1 MEKEEEKLVRLLA
14 ERGLTVSAAESCTG
28 GMVAQRVTSVPGASK
43 VLRFSAVTYCDE
55 AKEKNLGVRGET
67 LREYGAVSA
76 ETARE
81 MASGVRKILGADIGV
96 SVTGLAGP
104 EGGEGKPVGLVY
116 VGADAGWGSLT
127 REFHFSGGR
136 EAVRGQ
142 AAEEALRLA
151 AALAEN
157 YPIETPEGNGTP

>member
-55 AKEKNLGVRGET
+55 AKEKILGVRGET

-81 MASGVRKILGADIGV
+81 MASGVRKIWARTSASPSRASRGRRAARGN
-96 SVTGLAGP
+96 P
-104 EGGEGKPVGLVY
+104 
-116 VGADAGWGSLT
+116 WGSST
-127 REFHFSGGR
+127 SARTPAG
-136 EAVRGQ
+136 
-142 AAEEALRLA
+142 AA
-151 AALAEN
+151 
-157 YPIETPEGNGTP
+157 